1 MTNKDRLLTDE
12 QIAVTLDNAS
22 TEAGLVWISSLGGK
36 KIREILIKAQDC
48 KTRQQTLQEVGE
60 RLLDIYDTSPD
71 KEKAFSDAIEKL
83 VDGVMPGER

>member
-1 MTNKDRLLTDE
+1 MTNKDRLPYYPVYEYLMKLPANQARQSGTMIVAE
-12 QIAVTLDNAS
+12 GVY
-22 TEAGLVWISSLGGK
+22 
-36 KIREILIKAQDC
+36 KIV
-48 KTRQQTLQEVGE
+48 RQQTLQEVGE